1 MLDDALKLAPKEDVD
16 YRNLSGQP
24 TPEDFFLL
32 SRIRGSV
39 TVAQVISVSGLGREK
54 TISGL
59 ERLLSLGLLEA
70 EGMPSI
76 AKASEPPK
84 PEPIAEAQP
93 VFRPA
98 PTPAAVAPS
107 APVTRP
113 KPEAGP
119 VESVLDKKHV
129 HESFAPVLS
138 ESDDDD
144 LFEADSPA
152 HLSKLR
158 NASGTTV
165 QTAEAELF
173 GSDDDDDDLFGGP
186 PAAGADDDDLFG
198 GPPAQAAPAPKSQP
212 VSLFEEDAPSP
223 SPSPSANTSQPDFGE
238 ATFAVAWSDYELDES
253 QLLFGPDLDDGFKRE
268 ILYVYE
274 QLPRLTYYDLLGVKD
289 GEDPRKSKK
298 TYIKL
303 SKRFHPDVFYGKDAG
318 EFGAWSEEI
327 FKTVTK
333 AFQTLSNPKKRAE
346 YDSTLQDSEG
356 LGGESGSEAADENR
370 RQLAFQTLVRQ
381 AYALEEQGLFS
392 QAVNEYRRALS
403 FQRDDSLLIRCAT
416 LLLHAGIRLD
426 EAATY
431 ARAALEGNQRDSEA
445 WLLLG
450 KIYERSEILDA
461 ALEAYEKAAEC
472 APHEQTLLVHVERL
486 RASLGY

>member
-39 TVAQVISVSGLGREK
+39 TVAQVISVSGLGRDK
-54 TISGL
+54 TITGL

-70 EGMPSI
+70 EGRPSV
-76 AKASEPPK
+76 AQPPPAVQAPAPQPRPT
-84 PEPIAEAQP
+84 PEPRPEPARTSVPTAPKTAPEPARVAEP
-93 VFRPA
+93 VL
-98 PTPAAVAPS
+98 
-107 APVTRP
+107 
-113 KPEAGP
+113 EQN
-119 VESVLDKKHV
+119 HV
-129 HESFAPVLS
+129 HESFAPVIS
-138 ESDDDD
+138 EPDDDD
-144 LFEADSPA
+144 LFEVDSPA
-152 HLSKLR
+152 HLSKLK

-165 QTAEAELF
+165 HTAEAELF

-186 PAAGADDDDLFG
+186 PAASADDDDLFG
-198 GPPAQAAPAPKSQP
+198 GPPAQPAAPAQAKPEP
-212 VSLFEEDAPSP
+212 VSLFEDDAPSP
-223 SPSPSANTSQPDFGE
+223 TPAASPSQPDFGE

-318 EFGAWSEEI
+318 EFGTWSEEI

-346 YDSTLQDSEG
+346 YDATLQDSEG

-431 ARAALEGNQRDSEA
+431 ARAALEANQRDSEA